1 MNTKPP
7 FGNVID
13 LKSRTG
19 SLPHPELFAEVRTL
33 AFRRFPAI
41 LGEVMDQ
48 ADDALFDFVQRS
60 GSSVEQQEYFDAM
73 RELRRQRATVELRY
87 REHFLDAFSAVE
99 RLRPMSAQIGGSGE
113 DDLDGLSL
121 VEPEELEE
129 QLACEQMA
137 ATIERRHGEAQL
149 QLDSRLAVLVGLPE
163 IASNCN
169 PVGPAHLCAAFRYA
183 IGAVEMR
190 IQARLVLY
198 KLFEREAL
206 TVHGQLLHEANLRLH
221 QAGIVAEVT
230 PVAPNTREPR
240 ERAPAEAQREEAVPR
255 RAAGVT
261 SAPTE
266 IPPEAVDDLFTAV
279 QEIFSA
285 YIAAQRQ
292 SGSALGPGGLPRPCL
307 GGRGALTSLSSLQ
320 RDIPASVLRAVDDP
334 QLSLCTL
341 LKQELLSKATAMGV
355 AEPDSQLAEQDE
367 QALFLVGM
375 LFDVMLGQRSYE
387 RPVREQFVRLSVPY
401 AKAAM
406 LDQRLFAQ
414 KTHPARRLLN
424 ALAEACDG
432 NHGES
437 SAERELLSKVSGV
450 VDRLIA
456 EFNEDIAI
464 FSEVEQE
471 FRAFLDQY
479 RKRIELAERR
489 ATEAQ
494 RGRERL
500 EEARIS
506 AAMELA
512 LLMGARDAPPA
523 LESFL
528 SRYWTHHLAVIS
540 LRDGV
545 DSPRFVEAKSAGEML
560 WRTFLD
566 CENGAEP
573 PADLHAQLE
582 PVLASSGVTGEAA
595 ADVLEAID
603 WVLQA
608 LRLGRRDA
616 ARNHS
621 LPDFA
626 GSAIPTPPTAAE
638 QIAASNA
645 AAGAGGA
652 VGATGGPQL
661 EVVGGTDTLDFD
673 PKDVE
678 RIRALEVGA
687 WVEFVETDGSSQP
700 AKLSWISPISSRLLF
715 VNRRGLRLCATSA
728 EELAAMMKQGKLV
741 LREVDSAFERAMTQ
755 VLGKLRESVPDS
767 KAG

>member
-19 SLPHPELFAEVRTL
+19 SLPHPELFAEIRAL
-33 AFRRFPAI
+33 AFRRCPAI
-41 LGEVMDQ
+41 LAEVMDQ

-60 GSSVEQQEYFDAM
+60 SSSVEQQEYFDAM

-87 REHFLDAFSAVE
+87 REHFLEAFSAVE
-99 RLRPMSAQIGGSGE
+99 RQRPMNAQIGGPA
-113 DDLDGLSL
+113 DDDEAGLSL

-137 ATIERRHGEAQL
+137 ATIERRSGEAQM
-149 QLDSRLAVLVGLPE
+149 QIDSRLAVLVGLPE
-163 IASNCN
+163 ISGNCN

-206 TVHGQLLHEANLRLH
+206 NVHGKLLHEANLRLH
-221 QAGIVAEVT
+221 QAGIVAEVV
-230 PVAPNTREPR
+230 PVAPSARPAQEDRATDAPR
-240 ERAPAEAQREEAVPR
+240 EQVPQR

-261 SAPTE
+261 SASTE

-285 YIAAQRQ
+285 YLASTRQ
-292 SGSALGPGGLPRPCL
+292 SGSALGPGGLPRPSL
-307 GGRGALTSLSSLQ
+307 GGRSALTSLSNLQ
-320 RDIPASVLRAVDDP
+320 RNIPDSVMRAVDDP

-341 LKQELLSKATAMGV
+341 LKQELLSKATALGM

-432 NHGES
+432 NHGD
-437 SAERELLSKVSGV
+437 SASERELLAKVSGV

-540 LRDGV
+540 LRDGA
-545 DSPRFVEAKSAGEML
+545 DSPRHAEAKAAGETL

-566 CENGAEP
+566 CENGTEA
-573 PADLHAQLE
+573 PADLHAGLL

-616 ARNHS
+616 ARSHR
-621 LPDFA
+621 LPDFE
-626 GSAIPTPPTAAE
+626 GSAIPAPPTAAE
-638 QIAASNA
+638 QVA
-645 AAGAGGA
+645 AAGAPPAG
-652 VGATGGPQL
+652 VPQL
-661 EVVGGTDTLDFD
+661 EVVGGTDTLDFEA
-673 PKDVE
+673 KDVE

-687 WVEFVETDGSSQP
+687 WVEFVDSDGAAQP

-728 EELAAMMKQGKLV
+728 EELAVMMKQGKLV

-755 VLGKLRESVPDS
+755 VLGKMRESVPGT